1 MKGCVYLVG
10 AGCGGPE
17 LLTRRGAELLG
28 GCDAVVYD
36 DLIGEGLLALAPP
49 EAQRLYMGKRAGRHS
64 AAQEDICA
72 ALISLA
78 GEGKRVVRLKGGDP
92 FVFGRG
98 GEELLAL
105 KAAGVPCEEVPGIS
119 SAIAIPAL
127 AGIPVTH
134 RGVSQSVHIITGHT
148 AGTPDGLPGYFDAL
162 ARLPGTLVFLMGLGR
177 LEEIA
182 RRLMAAGMDG
192 STPAAVVSGGNAP
205 VPAAVRGTLAG
216 LPRRVQAAGV
226 QPPAVSVVGGVAALD
241 LSPALPLTGVR
252 VGLTGTG
259 PLRQKLRLE
268 LEALGAGVFD
278 ALKIQAEDLPLDFDL
293 DRLRAGGCWAVFTS
307 GGGADSFFR
316 RLDEKGMDLRAL
328 HGCKFAAIG
337 PATAARLRAHGIRA
351 DLCPAEYTSQ
361 GLGEALLQRG
371 EPGEDMF
378 LFRSRQG
385 SPVLPKLLAGR
396 FHVEDI
402 PLYEVRPGPAG
413 GRDQLERADYL
424 AFASA
429 GGVERFLETYGAVPE
444 GVVPVCIGPVT
455 ARALEEASG
464 RPYLTAS
471 DISAGGIVQA
481 IQAAHLDL

>member
-49 EAQRLYMGKRAGRHS
+49 EARRLYMGKRAGRHS

-72 ALISLA
+72 ALIALA

-148 AGTPDGLPGYFDAL
+148 AGTPDGLPGYFDDL
-162 ARLPGTLVFLMGLGR
+162 ARLSGTLVFLMGLGR

-192 STPAAVVSGGNAP
+192 STPAAAVSGGNAP
-205 VPAAVRGTLAG
+205 VPAAVRGTLAD
-216 LPRRVQAAGV
+216 LPRRVRAEGV
-226 QPPAVSVVGGVAALD
+226 QPPAVIVVGGVAALD

-252 VGLTGTG
+252 VGLTGTA

-278 ALKIQAEDLPLDFDL
+278 ALEIQAEDLPLDFDL

-316 RLDEKGMDLRAL
+316 RLGERGMDLRAL

-337 PATAARLRAHGIRA
+337 PATAARLWAHGIQA
-351 DLCPAEYTSQ
+351 DLCPEEYTSQ
-361 GLGEALLQRG
+361 GLGEALLRRG

-385 SPVLPKLLAGR
+385 SPVLPELLAGR

-402 PLYEVRPGPAG
+402 SLYEVRPGPAG
-413 GRDQLERADYL
+413 DRARIEGADYL
-424 AFASA
+424 TFASA
-429 GGVERFLETYGAVPE
+429 GGVARFLEAYGFVPE
-444 GVVPVCIGPVT
+444 GAVPVCIGPVT
-455 ARALEEASG
+455 ARALEEACG

-481 IQAAHLDL
+481 IQAAHLGL

>member
-1 MKGCVYLVG
+1 MICRLCPRNCGAERTETLSGGVCAMPSAPVAARAMLHQWEEPCLTGERG
-10 AGCGGPE
+10 AGTVFFSGCNLRCVFCQNAPISQGGAGKI
-17 LLTRRGAELLG
+17 LTA
-28 GCDAVVYD
+28 
-36 DLIGEGLLALAPP
+36 
-49 EAQRLYMGKRAGRHS
+49 
-64 AAQEDICA
+64 
-72 ALISLA
+72 
-78 GEGKRVVRLKGGDP
+78 VRLREI
-92 FVFGRG
+92 FH
-98 GEELLAL
+98 ELIAQG
-105 KAAGVPCEEVPGIS
+105 AACID
-119 SAIAIPAL
+119 L
-127 AGIPVTH
+127 VTPTH
-134 RGVSQSVHIITGHT
+134 
-148 AGTPDGLPGYFDAL
+148 F
-162 ARLPGTLVFLMGLGR
+162 
-177 LEEIA
+177 
-182 RRLMAAGMDG
+182 
-192 STPAAVVSGGNAP
+192 TPAI
-205 VPAAVRGTLAG
+205 
-216 LPRRVQAAGV
+216 
-226 QPPAVSVVGGVAALD
+226 
-241 LSPALPLTGVR
+241 
-252 VGLTGTG
+252 
-259 PLRQKLRLE
+259 

-307 GGGADSFFR
+307 GGGTDSFFR

-328 HGCKFAAIG
+328 HSCKFAAIG

-385 SPVLPKLLAGR
+385 SPVLPKLLAGH

-464 RPYLTAS
+464 RPYLIAPS
-471 DISAGGIVQA
+471 ISAAGIVQA